1 MNTGGATLG
10 IGRVV
15 QSANG
20 DIKVSLKNEISDQAS
35 VIAGQRNKNLS
46 SKAGSLILGGSG
58 NLIASGGKNS
68 IILG

>member
-46 SKAGSLILGGSG
+46 SEAGSLILGGSG
-58 NLIASGGKNS
+58 NLITSGGKNS